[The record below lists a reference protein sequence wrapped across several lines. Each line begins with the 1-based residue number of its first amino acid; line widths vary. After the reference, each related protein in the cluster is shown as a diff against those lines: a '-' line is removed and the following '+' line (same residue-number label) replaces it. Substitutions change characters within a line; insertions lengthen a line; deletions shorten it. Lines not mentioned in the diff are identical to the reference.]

1 MQKAC
6 AGGGQ
11 KLLEVLNDRLA
22 QERVD
27 ALDKTLV
34 EVRFFTLN

>member
-27 ALDKTLV
+27 TLDKTLV
-34 EVRFFTLN
+34 EVTFFTLN

>member
-27 ALDKTLV
+27 TLDKTLV
-34 EVRFFTLN
+34 EVRFLTLN